1 MAKILSGTR
10 STLARVVDPVAGA
23 LLRAG
28 ISPDAVTVT
37 GTVGVLIGA
46 IGFGA
51 RGHLLLG
58 TLIVTVSCLT
68 DMLDGSMARLRGYP
82 TKFGAFLDSSMDR
95 IADGAVFGSVAYWC
109 AVNDRRWALVA
120 ALIALVSGQLVSYVR
135 ARAEGLGLTANVGLM
150 ERTERLLLIGIGGLT
165 QGLGVDQGMHVVLW
179 ILAVLS
185 VFTVVQ
191 RVVHVRREAALA
203 DPRP

>member
-10 STLARVVDPVAGA
+10 STLARVVDPVARA

-51 RGHLLLG
+51 RGHLVLA
-58 TLIVTVSCLT
+58 TIIVTVSCLT
-68 DMLDGSMARLRGYP
+68 DMLDGAMARLRGYP

-95 IADGAVFGSVAYWC
+95 IADGAVFGSVAYWA
-109 AVNDRRWALVA
+109 AVEDRRWALVA
-120 ALIALVSGQLVSYVR
+120 ALIALVSGQAVSYVR

-150 ERTERLLLIGIGGLT
+150 ERTERLLLIGIGGLL
-165 QGLGVDQGMHVVLW
+165 QGFGVDQGMHVVLW

-185 VFTVVQ
+185 VFTVAQ
-191 RVVHVRREAALA
+191 RVVHVHREATRA
-203 DPRP
+203 DPHP

>member
-51 RGHLLLG
+51 RGHLILG

-68 DMLDGSMARLRGYP
+68 DMLDGAMARLRGYP

-95 IADGAVFGSVAYWC
+95 IADGAVFGSVAYWA

-150 ERTERLLLIGIGGLT
+150 ERTERLLLIGIGGLL
-165 QGLGVDQGMHVVLW
+165 QGFGVDQGMHVVLW